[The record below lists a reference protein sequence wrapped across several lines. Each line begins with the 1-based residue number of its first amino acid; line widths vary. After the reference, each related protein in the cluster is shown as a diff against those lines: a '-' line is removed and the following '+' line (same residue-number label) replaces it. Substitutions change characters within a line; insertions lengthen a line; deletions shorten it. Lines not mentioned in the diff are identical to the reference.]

1 MATQNG
7 GNDIPKAAKQENGL
21 RILATK
27 YPVFCSS
34 VSISAVPEVLKTG
47 REYLQKGLLPHFFRA
62 LFTTTL
68 HRQTSAYVS
77 KRRWKQTFNYFSF
90 CFDLSMIISI
100 FASVESYL
108 HTSWLKNSYK
118 RRNKSWY
125 NRCDSRSNRCCKCTC
140 WRCR

>member
-7 GNDIPKAAKQENGL
+7 GNGIPKSAKQENGL
-21 RILATK
+21 HFLATK
-27 YPVFCSS
+27 YPVFCSPF
-34 VSISAVPEVLKTG
+34 SISAVPEVLKTG
-47 REYLQKGLLPHFFRA
+47 REYLQKDLLPLLFRT

-125 NRCDSRSNRCCKCTC
+125 NRCDSRSNRCCKCIC

>member
-1 MATQNG
+1 MQNG
-7 GNDIPKAAKQENGL
+7 GNGIPKSAKQENSL
-21 RILATK
+21 HFLATK
-27 YPVFCSS
+27 YPVFCFS
-34 VSISAVPEVLKTG
+34 VSISAVSEVLKTG
-47 REYLQKGLLPHFFRA
+47 REYLQKDLLPPLFRA
-62 LFTTTL
+62 LYTVTL
-68 HRQTSAYVS
+68 HRQTSTYVS

-100 FASVESYL
+100 FASVEGYL

>member
-7 GNDIPKAAKQENGL
+7 GNGIPKSAKQENDL
-21 RILATK
+21 HFLATK
-27 YPVFCSS
+27 YPVSCSS

-47 REYLQKGLLPHFFRA
+47 REYLQKDLLPHFFRA
-62 LFTTTL
+62 LFTATL
-68 HRQTSAYVS
+68 HRQTSTYAS

-100 FASVESYL
+100 FASVEGYL

-125 NRCDSRSNRCCKCTC
+125 NRCDSRSNRGCKCTC